1 MTYPLDT
8 GVTPGG
14 ANRPRKSSRVALS
27 AEVILRRAG
36 QGSYRVKIFDV
47 SPHGC
52 KAEFVERP
60 KLDELVWIKFDN
72 LQSLEAM
79 VCWVRGFEVGLEF
92 EAPIHPAVFEML
104 VQRLRP

>member
-1 MTYPLDT
+1 M
-8 GVTPGG
+8 
-14 ANRPRKSSRVALS
+14 
-27 AEVILRRAG
+27 EVILRRAG